1 MDSFFIYVAA
11 IVVFIAAFVVYW
23 IYIAGRKVFISPT
36 NWFLVLQLPFLI
48 GTLQAIDT
56 GRSEDLRWLFA
67 ITAGTLSFFV
77 GAFLAN
83 SSRGF
88 NPRVEISKFVSQPI
102 KFDMDF
108 LPYSVMV
115 LGMGALCVLVGII
128 FILSIQTNI
137 FVWAVGNFLTS
148 GGDISQTQY
157 GDMRT
162 AITTGREGYV
172 APGYT
177 LQFVAVLLP
186 LILYLM
192 YFRVRRTRRPTEIIL
207 GVVLLLGD
215 LYFITAFGTRGHIIF
230 LALTFVALVSPFGPV
245 PEVWR
250 SARKTTFIVVI
261 TLVFF
266 YGVSTV
272 LMGRTD
278 TKPVGGDWV
287 EAAGG
292 ALYDFYDRTTG
303 AYSSQMLLL
312 VRHLMTQ
319 PIDWGAEWIQSL
331 SGMIPG
337 SAKGYGFSNEM
348 SLYLYGTIEGN
359 VGLNVYASLFYNL
372 GLWGSLAG
380 FAIVGFL
387 IQMFTINYVRGER
400 NIIRVVIL
408 FVAGFRLA
416 MFRDPYSL
424 FLEGFFTVVIYY
436 LITLVLKERRLPLRF
451 GQRKEFP
458 KQDDL
463 VLRTG

>member
-1 MDSFFIYVAA
+1 MDSFIIYFTSALM
-11 IVVFIAAFVVYW
+11 FIAAFAVYW
-23 IYIAGRKVFISPT
+23 IYVAGGKAFVSPT

-48 GTLQAIDT
+48 GTLQAIDV
-56 GRSEDLRWLFA
+56 GRHEDLVWLFA
-67 ITAGTLSFFV
+67 VMGGTFSFIF

-83 SSRGF
+83 SFSAF
-88 NPRVEISKFVSQPI
+88 NPRVEINRFVSQPV
-102 KFDMDF
+102 KFDMEF

-115 LGMGALCVLVGII
+115 LGMGAVCVLVGII
-128 FILSIQTNI
+128 FVLSIQTNI
-137 FVWAVGNFLTS
+137 FVWAIGNFFSS
-148 GGDISQTQY
+148 GGEISQTQY

-192 YFRVRRTRRPTEIIL
+192 YFRIRRTRRPMEIIL
-207 GVVLLLGD
+207 GATLLLGD
-215 LYFITAFGTRGHIIF
+215 LYFITAFGTRGQIIF
-230 LALTFVALVSPFGPV
+230 LALTFAALVSPFGPV

-250 SARKTTFIVVI
+250 SARRTTFIVIVA
-261 TLVFF
+261 LLAF
-266 YGVSTV
+266 YAVSTI

-278 TKPVGGDWV
+278 TNPVSGDWV
-287 EAAGG
+287 EAVGG

-303 AYSSQMLLL
+303 AYSSQMLSL
-312 VRHLMTQ
+312 VRYLMSQ
-319 PIDWGAEWIQSL
+319 PIDWGAEWLQSM

-337 SAKGYGFSNEM
+337 GAKGYGFSNEM

-372 GLWGSLAG
+372 GLWGSFVG
-380 FAIVGFL
+380 FTIVGFL
-387 IQMFTINYVRGER
+387 IQVFTINYVRGER
-400 NIIRVVIL
+400 TIIRVVIL
-408 FVAGFRLA
+408 FVAGFRLS

-424 FLEGFFTVVIYY
+424 FLEGFVTVVLYY
-436 LITLVLKERRLPLRF
+436 LIVLILKERRLPIHF

-458 KQDDL
+458 KQDGL
-463 VLRTG
+463 ALPTG